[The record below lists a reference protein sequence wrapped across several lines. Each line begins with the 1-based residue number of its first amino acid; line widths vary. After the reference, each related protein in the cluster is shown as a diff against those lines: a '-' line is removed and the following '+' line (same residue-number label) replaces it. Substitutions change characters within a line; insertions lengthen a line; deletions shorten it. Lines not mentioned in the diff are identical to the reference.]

1 MAGREA
7 AREGS
12 GDSQMNIRMV
22 PAVAGQRRQQGDP
35 EESWQD
41 IKDLVGKEVRRGQ
54 I

>member
-22 PAVAGQRRQQGDP
+22 PAVAGQRRQQGDR
-35 EESWQD
+35 QRRNH
-41 IKDLVGKEVRRGQ
+41 GKT
-54 I
+54 